1 MNSGAHRQ
9 FAVWGNRVRAAARGD
24 LRARPPG
31 SVCTTA
37 LRCGA
42 ADDPIR
48 ERPPAALT
56 GFARS
61 EDRVRAVQSG
71 VEVHLSKPIEPM
83 ELMATAASLTRE
95 GQISTIN
102 LTIKDSGPGFDPHG
116 AMRGPGLGLTSMKER
131 LKVVGGQLSIHSQ
144 RGHGT
149 TIHGVAPLCVPTK
162 STNGAV

>member
-102 LTIKDSGPGFDPHG
+102 LTIKDSGP
-116 AMRGPGLGLTSMKER
+116 ASTLTK
-131 LKVVGGQLSIHSQ
+131 
-144 RGHGT
+144 
-149 TIHGVAPLCVPTK
+149 P
-162 STNGAV
+162 